1 MEGGTPVRTEDYL
14 QMARDMKFRIE
25 ELEKERMDI
34 MSNMISVK
42 STSDYSDRVQSSP
55 RKDSLEMQ
63 VIRITEKLERL
74 DKKLNNEK
82 AKLIAKRHK
91 IRAEIC
97 RMKEGQSK
105 RFLLDYYI
113 ECKSWQVIFKEY
125 GYISIESAYRL
136 KCRALKDFDK
146 ISKKSDKT
154 S

>member
-1 MEGGTPVRTEDYL
+1 MEGGTPVRKEDYL
-14 QMARDMKFRIE
+14 QTARDMKFRIE

-55 RKDSLEMQ
+55 RQDSLEMQ

-113 ECKSWQVIFKEY
+113 E
-125 GYISIESAYRL
+125 
-136 KCRALKDFDK
+136 
-146 ISKKSDKT
+146 
-154 S
+154 